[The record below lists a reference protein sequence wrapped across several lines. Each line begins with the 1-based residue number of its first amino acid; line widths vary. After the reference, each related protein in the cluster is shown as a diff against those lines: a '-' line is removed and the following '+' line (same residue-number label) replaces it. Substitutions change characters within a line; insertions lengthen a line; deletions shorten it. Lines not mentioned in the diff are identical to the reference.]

1 MARSSRQKEKILYIA
16 KFLIDKTDENN
27 KVTVNEIIA
36 YLAKQDISAER
47 KSIYGD
53 LETLQQFGLDICR
66 EKTSVTSYYIGSR
79 DFQMPE
85 LKLLVDAIQSSKFI
99 TTKKSMELIGK
110 LEKLCS
116 ENDARL
122 LQRQVYVTNRVKN
135 LNEKIYY
142 NVDDLHN
149 AISLGKQ
156 ITFTYNQWII
166 DYGSVEKIKRVPR
179 KNGELYKVSPL
190 ALSWDDENYYLIAY
204 DEESCK
210 IKHYR
215 VDKMQDINVLKDD
228 RVGEEAFEKFDI
240 ASYTKTV
247 FSMFGGE
254 EVSVKLS
261 VDNSLIGVIV
271 DRFGKNIFIEKE
283 SDNTFVIN
291 VKIALSPQFFGW
303 LFGLGTKVKI
313 LAPQKAVD
321 EFSSYAKSI
330 SDLYN

>member
-1 MARSSRQKEKILYIA
+1 
-16 KFLIDKTDENN
+16 
-27 KVTVNEIIA
+27 
-36 YLAKQDISAER
+36 
-47 KSIYGD
+47 
-53 LETLQQFGLDICR
+53 
-66 EKTSVTSYYIGSR
+66 
-79 DFQMPE
+79 
-85 LKLLVDAIQSSKFI
+85 
-99 TTKKSMELIGK
+99 
-110 LEKLCS
+110 
-116 ENDARL
+116 
-122 LQRQVYVTNRVKN
+122 
-135 LNEKIYY
+135 
-142 NVDDLHN
+142 
-149 AISLGKQ
+149 
-156 ITFTYNQWII
+156 
-166 DYGSVEKIKRVPR
+166 
-179 KNGELYKVSPL
+179 
-190 ALSWDDENYYLIAY
+190 
-204 DEESCK
+204 
-210 IKHYR
+210 
-215 VDKMQDINVLKDD
+215 MQDINVLKDD

>member
-1 MARSSRQKEKILYIA
+1 
-16 KFLIDKTDENN
+16 
-27 KVTVNEIIA
+27 
-36 YLAKQDISAER
+36 
-47 KSIYGD
+47 
-53 LETLQQFGLDICR
+53 
-66 EKTSVTSYYIGSR
+66 
-79 DFQMPE
+79 
-85 LKLLVDAIQSSKFI
+85 
-99 TTKKSMELIGK
+99 MELIGK
-110 LEKLCS
+110 IEKLCS

-149 AISLGKQ
+149 AISMGKQ
-156 ITFTYNQWII
+156 IAFTYSQWVI
-166 DYGSVEKIKRVPR
+166 DYGSLEKIKRIHR
-179 KNGELYKVSPL
+179 KNGELYKVSPW

-204 DEESCK
+204 DEESGK

-215 VDKMQDINVLKDD
+215 VDKMQDIKVLKDD
-228 RVGEEAFEKFDI
+228 RVGELAFEKFDI
-240 ASYTKTV
+240 ASYSKTV

-254 EVSVKLS
+254 EISVKLS
-261 VDNSLIGVIV
+261 VDNTLIGVIV
-271 DRFGKNIFIEKE
+271 DRFGKNVFIEEE
-283 SDNTFVIN
+283 SDNTFIIN

-313 LAPQKAVD
+313 LAPQKAVE